1 MRPRVLFLAG
11 LVLGTLLGLAFLL
24 APVTL
29 IPGLVVWAWLIGRR
43 PRYLG
48 ASGALV
54 GFGGLRS
61 IEDSQALLE
70 TIAVETLALENSIAR
85 NRALTAIVTTGAKLI
100 ELGDLAS
107 RVAAIEAALGQRHR
121 EEVAVFPAGEV
132 A

>member
-29 IPGLVVWAWLIGRR
+29 IPGLVVWAWLIGRQ

-54 GFGGLRS
+54 VFGVMWLLLIG
-61 IEDSQALLE
+61 QASWRCANDA
-70 TIAVETLALENSIAR
+70 TCTQPDVTPWLAIG
-85 NRALTAIVTTGAKLI
+85 ALI
-100 ELGDLAS
+100 LGSGVLVGLAS
-107 RVAAIEAALGQRHR
+107 HR
-121 EEVAVFPAGEV
+121 RMHLRRPELNHRS
-132 A
+132 